1 MVDVS
6 AGVWVIQKKMKKKKK
21 KTLISMIFNLTFRDN
36 SILTM
41 LGVCSQLSL
50 YVFFSNGN
58 RFFLK
63 PEEVSLR
70 YQFGSLF
77 WH

>member
-21 KTLISMIFNLTFRDN
+21 LSMIFNLTFRDN

-41 LGVCSQLSL
+41 LGVCSKLSL

-70 YQFGSLF
+70 YQIGSLF